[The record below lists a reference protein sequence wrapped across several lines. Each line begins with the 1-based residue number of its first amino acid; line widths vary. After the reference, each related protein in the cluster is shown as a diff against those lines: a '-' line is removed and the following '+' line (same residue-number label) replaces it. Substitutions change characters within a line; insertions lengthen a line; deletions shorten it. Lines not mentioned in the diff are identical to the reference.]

1 MKAGSFVYTPP
12 ITDFDNH
19 IVSYKNLIEKA
30 DHQCKNT
37 YDYLMANDNAIIYN
51 QDGSIKAQFD
61 MTKVDDVFMFSVT
74 VDNINDFAARAD
86 KLNFLNLKCN
96 AICLSIDDLMVYR
109 NYFDS
114 PLQFLHFIQQR
125 KQATQENKLALNDE
139 LDHLGMYIKH
149 RKTP

>member
-1 MKAGSFVYTPP
+1 MVANVFSEMLPDCVVYRDNYYPKNKSLKNLKENDIIISFANVLFIVEVKAGSFVYTPP

-51 QDGSIKAQFD
+51 QDGSIKAQID

-74 VDNINDFAARAD
+74 VDNINDFAARAK
-86 KLNFLNLKCN
+86 KLNFLN
-96 AICLSIDDLMVYR
+96 
-109 NYFDS
+109 
-114 PLQFLHFIQQR
+114 
-125 KQATQENKLALNDE
+125 
-139 LDHLGMYIKH
+139 
-149 RKTP
+149 